1 MLSRFKNMAGI
12 AGLVIGVFI
21 AVVGSTTFLA
31 APPAG
36 ASSGKV
42 TASVLLTSSRAVS
55 YPGQFSTL
63 YAKVAVRVDGG
74 TLKITNEFGAV
85 VGSGPATQTLVVP
98 LAELPCTPPA
108 KGPCAPLGV
117 HQYVAHYSGSALFNG
132 AVSAALT
139 TESELFPSSLDV
151 SSSANPAPVGHAVSF
166 YGSVPDI
173 YGAGARRYFYVPTG
187 TVTFYDGSTV
197 IGAAQ
202 VPRFRSA
209 KITVGGLT
217 LGSHTI
223 TAVYSGDV
231 DYAPASVTMTEVVGN
246 EMAIHSEATNVTVSP
261 LHYAVVPQG

>member
-12 AGLVIGVFI
+12 AWLVIGVFI
-21 AVVGSTTFLA
+21 AVAGSTTFLA
-31 APPAG
+31 APSAG

-108 KGPCAPLGV
+108 KGPCTPLGV
-117 HQYVAHYSGSALFNG
+117 HQYVADYSGSALFNG
-132 AVSAALT
+132 AVSAAVT
-139 TESELFPSSLDV
+139 TESQLFPSSLGV

-166 YGSVPDI
+166 YGSVRDI

-197 IGAAQ
+197 IGTAQ

-231 DYAPASVTMTEVVGN
+231 DYAPASVTMTEVVGD
-246 EMAIHSEATNVTVSP
+246 EMAIHSEAANITVSP
-261 LHYAVVPQG
+261 LHYAVVLLG